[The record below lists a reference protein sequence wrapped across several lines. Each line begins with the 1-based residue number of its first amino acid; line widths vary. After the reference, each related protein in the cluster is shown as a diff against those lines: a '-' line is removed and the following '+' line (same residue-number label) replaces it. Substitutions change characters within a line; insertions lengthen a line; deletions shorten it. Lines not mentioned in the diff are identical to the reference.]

1 VTPSFRENAMS
12 PAIELLKNL
21 VTSDATQIEG
31 PIGNLADAWNRHD
44 GHAYA
49 AAFAED
55 ADFVNVL
62 GQRQR
67 GRAEISVRH
76 LDLFRTVMRNSVL
89 HVLHH
94 SVRFLTETVAVAHVK
109 WEMEGHEP
117 PPGWI
122 VADVRQGILTLV
134 FQRSLDGWK
143 IATAHNTDTITMQ

>member
-1 VTPSFRENAMS
+1 MS
-12 PAIELLKNL
+12 PAMEILKNL
-21 VTSDATQIEG
+21 VTSDAAQIEAA
-31 PIGNLADAWNRHD
+31 IASLADAWNRHD

-67 GRAEISVRH
+67 GRAEITARH
-76 LDLFRTVMRNSVL
+76 LELFRTIMQSSIL

-117 PPGWI
+117 PLGWN
-122 VADVRQGILTLV
+122 VPALRQGILSIV
-134 FQRSLDGWK
+134 FQKGLDGWK
-143 IATAHNTDTITMQ
+143 IASAHNTDIVTVQ